1 MPRHSQKEGL
11 IMAEVTSGEVVVIVL
26 DYYEADALKEILRAA
41 SEGRAGLSLEG
52 LYECAAAFGIE
63 PEGS

>member
-1 MPRHSQKEGL
+1 
-11 IMAEVTSGEVVVIVL
+11 MAEVTSGEVVVIVL
-26 DYYEADALKEILRAA
+26 DYDERDAFKEILRAA

-52 LYECAAAFGIE
+52 LYECASAFGIE